1 MLSNATAPEKLD
13 PRVKRTRSL
22 IQQAFSELLAEKGF
36 GAITVQDITER
47 AGIHRATFYAHYPD
61 KFALLEETLRS
72 AFRAE
77 LEKRTLSACHYSED
91 NLRALI
97 LTVCEFIARSNE
109 HCKAGEQQFDSLV
122 ENQVRQQIQELI
134 ELWLRQRGAADP
146 GTARHCRRLGDLWSG
161 RKLEPPEEPPTRR
174 GVCGAGLAAGED
186 EFTVNKGFTLRQ
198 DRLFACE
205 LCFPLSFPA
214 GHDKIGARWGVV

>member
-1 MLSNATAPEKLD
+1 MLSTSTAPEKLD

-22 IQQAFSELLAEKGF
+22 IQRAFSELLAEKGF

-109 HCKAGEQQFDSLV
+109 HCKTGEQQFDSLV

-146 GTARHCRRLGDLWSG
+146 GTVATAAAW
-161 RKLEPPEEPPTRR
+161 
-174 GVCGAGLAAGED
+174 AIYGLAESWG
-186 EFTVNKGFTLRQ
+186 RQ
-198 DRLFACE
+198 KNRPPVEAFVEQVL
-205 LCFPLSFPA
+205 PLV
-214 GHDKIGARWGVV
+214 KMNLQ

>member
-1 MLSNATAPEKLD
+1 MLATASAPEKLD

-47 AGIHRATFYAHYPD
+47 AGINRATFYAHYPD
-61 KFALLEETLRS
+61 KFTLLEETLRN
-72 AFRAE
+72 AFHAE
-77 LEKRTLSACHYSED
+77 LEKRTLSACHYSDD

-97 LTVCEFIARSNE
+97 ITVCEFIARSNE
-109 HCKAGEQQFDSLV
+109 HCKAGKQQFDSFV

-146 GTARHCRRLGDLWSG
+146 GIAAIAATWAIY
-161 RKLEPPEEPPTRR
+161 
-174 GVCGAGLAAGED
+174 GLAESWSRRKNRP
-186 EFTVNKGFTLRQ
+186 TVEA
-198 DRLFACE
+198 FAE
-205 LCFPLSFPA
+205 QILPLVKM
-214 GHDKIGARWGVV
+214 HLQ

>member
-1 MLSNATAPEKLD
+1 MLSTATAPEKLD

-47 AGIHRATFYAHYPD
+47 AGINRATFYAHYPD

-109 HCKAGEQQFDSLV
+109 HCKAGEQHFDSLV

-146 GTARHCRRLGDLWSG
+146 GTAATAAAW
-161 RKLEPPEEPPTRR
+161 
-174 GVCGAGLAAGED
+174 AIYGLAESWS
-186 EFTVNKGFTLRQ
+186 RQ
-198 DRLFACE
+198 KNRPPAEAFVEQVL
-205 LCFPLSFPA
+205 PLV
-214 GHDKIGARWGVV
+214 KMNLQ